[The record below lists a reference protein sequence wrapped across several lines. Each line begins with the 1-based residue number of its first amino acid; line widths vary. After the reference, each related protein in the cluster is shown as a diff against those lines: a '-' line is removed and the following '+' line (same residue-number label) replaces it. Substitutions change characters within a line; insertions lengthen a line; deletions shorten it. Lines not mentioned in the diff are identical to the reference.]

1 MAKLVRDRCW
11 RESLSAEM
19 EYEEKKEYIQTIK
32 VRSVVQ
38 LVQCSQ

>member
-1 MAKLVRDRCW
+1 MAKLVWDRCW

-19 EYEEKKEYIQTIK
+19 EYEEKKEYIQTKI

-38 LVQCSQ
+38 CSQ